1 MTDQE
6 VISLVPRPVV
16 PCQCDGE
23 YPEYTTRYYSL
34 LFKRRERWFPL
45 RIDSYIQLLSN
56 ALLL

>member
-23 YPEYTTRYYSL
+23 YPGDTTTSR
-34 LFKRRERWFPL
+34 
-45 RIDSYIQLLSN
+45 
-56 ALLL
+56 

>member
-23 YPEYTTRYYSL
+23 YPGYST
-34 LFKRRERWFPL
+34 
-45 RIDSYIQLLSN
+45 IDIILYCLKGAKVGSPFVLTPH
-56 ALLL
+56 